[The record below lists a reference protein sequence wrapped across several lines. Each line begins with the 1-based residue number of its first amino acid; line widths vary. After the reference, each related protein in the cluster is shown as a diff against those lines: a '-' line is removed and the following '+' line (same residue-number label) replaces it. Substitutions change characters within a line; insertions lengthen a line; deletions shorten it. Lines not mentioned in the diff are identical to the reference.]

1 MDFAMFDRKI
11 YEQRRAGLREALG
24 GGLVLL
30 PGNLESPMS
39 YRDNVYPFR
48 QDSTFLYFLGLDQ
61 PDLCAIL
68 DLDENRTIV
77 FGDELTIDDVV
88 WTGHLP
94 TIAERAARAGV
105 TETCPLSGMPSILS
119 RAAKAGRTI
128 HFLPPYRDSNT
139 LRLARWL
146 DLHPEEVEQ
155 NASLELTRAVINLR
169 AAKGPEEIE
178 QLVEAVD
185 ISVDMHTAAMRMARP
200 GMKESEV
207 AAEVERVAMAAG
219 KGLAFSVIATVNGQI
234 LHNHYHGNTLRSGDL
249 FLLDAGAQNRMGYC
263 GDLSSTF
270 PVDARFTEQQKII
283 YEISLAAH
291 EAAVSELGPGVPNR
305 QVHLRAARAIV
316 EGMKDLGIMKGDP
329 DDAVS
334 AGAHAMFFPCGV
346 GHMMGLDVHDM
357 ENLGEVYV
365 GYDGEPK
372 STEFGLK
379 SLRLARPL
387 QPGFVLTIEPG
398 IYFIPQLIDLWRGEG
413 RHTDFLVYDEL
424 EKWRD
429 FGGIRN
435 EEDYLITS
443 EGKRRLGKRKPQTIA
458 EVEAIRDGS

>member
-1 MDFAMFDRKI
+1 MDFAMFDQNI
-11 YEQRRAGLREALG
+11 YEQRRAKLCAALG

-30 PGNLESPMS
+30 PGNGESPMN
-39 YRDNVYPFR
+39 YRDNAYPFR

-68 DLDENRTIV
+68 DLDEGESIV
-77 FGDELTIDDVV
+77 LGDELTIDDVV

-94 TIAERAARAGV
+94 TIAERAAKAGV
-105 TETCPLSGMPSILS
+105 QKTRPLCEVPAFLL
-119 RAAKAGRTI
+119 RAATAGRNI

-139 LRLARWL
+139 LRLSRWL
-146 DLHPEEVEQ
+146 DLAPGAVEQ
-155 NASLELTRAVINLR
+155 NASLELTRAVIDLR
-169 AAKGPEEIE
+169 AVKGPEEIE
-178 QLVEAVD
+178 QLDEAVD
-185 ISVDMHTAAMRMARP
+185 ISVDMHTAAMRMIQP
-200 GMKESEV
+200 GMKESQI
-207 AAEVERVAMAAG
+207 AAEVERVALAAG
-219 KGLAFSVIATVNGQI
+219 KGPAFPVIATVNGEI
-234 LHNHYHGNTLRSGDL
+234 LHNHYHGNTVAAGDL
-249 FLLDAGAQNRMGYC
+249 FLLDAGAQNKMGYC

-270 PVDARFTEQQKII
+270 PVDSRFTEQQKII
-283 YEISLAAH
+283 YELSLAAH

-305 QVHLRAARAIV
+305 QVHMRAAWVIAD
-316 EGMKDLGIMKGDP
+316 GMKDLGIMKGDTGE
-329 DDAVS
+329 AVA

-365 GYDGEPK
+365 GYDGQPK

-398 IYFIPQLIDLWRGEG
+398 IYFIPQLIDLWRAEG
-413 RHTDFLVYDEL
+413 RHTDFLNYDEL

-429 FGGIRN
+429 FGGVRN
-435 EEDYLITS
+435 EEDYLITTK
-443 EGKRRLGKRKPQTIA
+443 GKRRLGKRKPMTIA
-458 EVEAIRDGS
+458 EVEAIRGGI